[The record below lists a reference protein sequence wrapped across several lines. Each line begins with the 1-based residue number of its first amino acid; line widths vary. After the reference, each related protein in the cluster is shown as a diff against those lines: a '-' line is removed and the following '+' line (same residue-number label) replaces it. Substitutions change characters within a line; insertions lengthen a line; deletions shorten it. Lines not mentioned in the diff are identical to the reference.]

1 MRRALRTWQEE
12 IHDSGLLPEEE
23 LAKRTADN
31 GLTIYDLIRDPQLY
45 DLPAYL
51 DAADLAIA
59 NNPQNLPRLARLL
72 SADDA
77 GLRYWGVIGCL
88 ILRDKAAAL
97 TDEIR
102 QMADDES
109 HEVRAMAAYHLFRI
123 GEKEI
128 ALEWLK
134 RLLESQTYASMKT
147 LMVVNWIGGEARS
160 LAPAIKNLK
169 PAGKYSKQRQG
180 VILANFAAMKE
191 TVEQ

>member
-1 MRRALRTWQEE
+1 MRQALRAWQEE

-23 LAKRTADN
+23 RAKRAADN
-31 GLTIYDLIRDPQLY
+31 GLTIYDLVHDPQFY

-59 NNPQNLPRLARLL
+59 NNPQNLPHLARLL
-72 SADDA
+72 NDDDA

-97 TDEIR
+97 TDDILG
-102 QMADDES
+102 MADDES

-123 GEKEI
+123 GEKKL

-147 LMVVNWIGGEARS
+147 LTVINWIGSEARS
-160 LAPAIKNLK
+160 LAPAIKSLK
-169 PAGKYSKQRQG
+169 PAGKYTQQRQG

-191 TVEQ
+191 EVEQ